1 MLDAVI
7 LSISFCVAHRHRVR
21 HERTMCFG
29 PGITVLAGP
38 NGSGKS
44 TVLRAI
50 RHCPHCVVERDG
62 EAPAVLL
69 AANNADPQS
78 TAFRRRTRADLV
90 LDTRALFSSHGEI
103 MRDVLST
110 ITFDRGHTLLLDE
123 PDNGQDAAWVE
134 RLRDALAD
142 AVSRV
147 GAQVIVATHNPL
159 LWEGGRL
166 IELAPGYAA
175 QVMRR
180 YADAFE
186 RVSQRAAADRP
197 VSAPER

>member
-7 LSISFCVAHRHRVR
+7 LSVTFCVAHRHRVR
-21 HERTMCFG
+21 LEGAMRFD

-44 TVLRAI
+44 TILRSL

-62 EAPAVLL
+62 DAPAVLL
-69 AANNADPQS
+69 AASSGDPKS
-78 TAFRRRTRADLV
+78 PAFRRRTQADLV

-134 RLRDALAD
+134 RLRGALAD

-147 GAQVIVATHNPL
+147 GVQVIVATHNPL
-159 LWEGGRL
+159 LWECGRL
-166 IELAPGYAA
+166 VELTPGYAA
-175 QVMRR
+175 KVRQR
-180 YADAFE
+180 YADSFA
-186 RVSQRAAADRP
+186 RAAAQA
-197 VSAPER
+197 SS